1 MRNVSFQV
9 YSYNELSESA
19 KETARSSVAATTH
32 FIDTEWALT
41 SMTRLAD
48 FFNGSI
54 VDSEVDFGGGTHSAM
69 SFIMPELTRE
79 EIAEKLKELGD
90 YNPETLQST
99 GENRL
104 SGDGDYEDEDMF
116 DAAAVQGFRIAF
128 NKGEADIGELMEAAF
143 RFWLEHCQTLEKS
156 LGEDE
161 AFAQYAEECGMEF
174 YEDGRKYKQKRF

>member
-19 KETARSSVAATTH
+19 KETARMAVASTTH

-41 SMTRLAD
+41 SMTRLAEH
-48 FFNGSI
+48 FGGKVKNY
-54 VDSEVDFGGGTHSAM
+54 EVDFGDATYSLM
-69 SFIMPELTRE
+69 EFEMPELSFQETS
-79 EIAEKLKELGD
+79 ILLSDLGNYD
-90 YNPETLQST
+90 PNTFRST
-99 GENRL
+99 GENCL
-104 SGDGDYEDEDMF
+104 SGEGDYEDEDMF
-116 DAAAVQGFRIAF
+116 DAVAVQGFRIAF
-128 NKGEADIGELMEAAF
+128 NKGESNIDKLMEAAF
-143 RFWLEHCQTLEKS
+143 RFWLEYCQTLEKS